1 MAVINAIGQTK
12 FRSNEELDQEENDLV
27 VSARPAE
34 DPTVGLAAHVREMFE
49 AAKTAKLTVTT
60 KQLAT
65 SRRVEG
71 EYEADMLAALNE
83 AGLPVEN
90 LPATYHKC
98 RDAESWIT
106 EVLSS
111 LGLDCTWSIE
121 ANGAIEIPPQQ
132 AEAMQQQ
139 VRTAMIQQAI
149 AKSQQS
155 GQPVDAESVITAS
168 KEMEEMIRKEVISR
182 ARSLAEE
189 RATNMEQLILSQL
202 ETGGWNTAFK
212 AVVNDLTK
220 FPCCVLKGPIYRKK
234 KVLQYL
240 DSGEAAVTEQIIPE
254 FDRVNWFDWFPA
266 ANSINVDDG
275 DGIELEHLQRKDFT
289 KLIGVKGYNS
299 EAIRK
304 ILRLYGGGFKENISS
319 DPQRFALEHGNT
331 VGYDDNRTNK
341 IDSINYWGEVPG
353 ELLLEWGMSAADIP
367 DPDID
372 YQVNVKLVNN
382 IVYRAVLNPDLLG
395 KKPFHVTSFI
405 KNNDSQQGK
414 SPADLMEVIQNGINQ
429 SVRFL
434 IYNTAMSAG
443 PITEID
449 IDRLA
454 DGQKAEVYPGIV
466 LEAHG
471 KQMTTP
477 AVRVTQ
483 IETRAREFIGNITY
497 WRQLAD
503 DLIVPSFS
511 ANEAGG
517 ADKTMGGRAMK
528 IGAAARNIKLAIENV
543 DNDVI
548 IPAITMLFNNNMR
561 FLDDPNI
568 KGALKVKAKGVSKQI
583 LKDKLAANRNEF
595 TSTLTQEEKQIMGR
609 KGIAYNLRERAK
621 SVELDPDRMV
631 PGYQEIER
639 GPSEVMQSTEAAQA
653 GKYAEEAAKFTAE
666 AAHLKSETILNIAKA
681 EAAEVGQ
688 QLDQY
693 IAVTDRLA
701 VTQQPA
707 PPEASAA

>member
-1 MAVINAIGQTK
+1 MAIINAIGQTK
-12 FRSNEELDQEENDLV
+12 FRSNEELDIEENARLTVD
-27 VSARPAE
+27 RPAE
-34 DPTVGLAAHVREMFE
+34 DPTIGLAAHVREMFE
-49 AAKTAKLTVTT
+49 AAKSAKLVDVT

-65 SRRVEG
+65 CRRIEG
-71 EYEADMLAALNE
+71 EYEADMLAALNA
-83 AGLPVEN
+83 AGLPIEN

-111 LGLDCTWSIE
+111 LGLDCTWSVDV
-121 ANGAIEIPPQQ
+121 NGPVEIPPQDE
-132 AEAMQQQ
+132 AAMQQQ
-139 VRTAMIQQAI
+139 VRSAMIQRAI
-149 AKSQQS
+149 EASQQT
-155 GQPVDAESVITAS
+155 GQPVQTEEVITAS
-168 KEMEEMIRKEVISR
+168 KDMEEMIRKEVVSR
-182 ARSLAEE
+182 ARAMAEE
-189 RATNMEQLILSQL
+189 RAHNMEQTILAQL
-202 ETGGWNTAFK
+202 EAGNWNAAFK

-220 FPCCVLKGPIYRKK
+220 FKCCILKGPVYRKK
-234 KVLQYL
+234 QVLKYT
-240 DSGEAAVTEQIIPE
+240 DSGEAVVTEEITPE
-254 FDRVNWFDWFPA
+254 FERVNWFDWFPA
-266 ANSINVDDG
+266 ANSIGVNDG
-275 DGIELEHLQRKDFT
+275 DAIELEHLQRKDFT
-289 KLIGVKGYNS
+289 KLIGVPGYNS

-304 ILRLYGGGFKENISS
+304 ILRQHGGGFKENISS
-319 DPQRFALEHGNT
+319 DPQRFTIEHGNN
-331 VGYDDNRTNK
+331 VGFDDTRTNK
-341 IDSINYWGEVPG
+341 IDAINYWGEVPG
-353 ELLLEWGMSAADIP
+353 ELLLEWGMTAEDIP
-367 DPDID
+367 DADID

-382 IVYRAVLNPDLLG
+382 IVYKSVLNPDILG
-395 KKPFHVTSFI
+395 KKPYHVTSFI

-434 IYNTAMSAG
+434 IYNTAISAG
-443 PITEID
+443 PIVEID

-454 DGQKAEVYPGIV
+454 DGQKAEIYPNIV
-466 LEAHG
+466 LESHG
-471 KQMTTP
+471 KNMTTP
-477 AVRVTQ
+477 AVRITQ

-543 DNDVI
+543 DNDII
-548 IPAITMLFNNNMR
+548 IPAVTMLFNNNMR

-583 LKDKLAANRNEF
+583 LKDKLANNRNEF
-595 TSTLTQEEKQIMGR
+595 TATLTQEEKQIMGK

-621 SVELDPDRMV
+621 SVELDPDRMI

-639 GPSEVMQSTEAAQA
+639 GPSESMESTEAAQA
-653 GKYAEEAAKFTAE
+653 GKYAAEAGKFAAEAAK
-666 AAHLKSETILNIAKA
+666 LKSSTILDIAKA

-693 IAVTDRLA
+693 IAVTDRLTA
-701 VTQQPA
+701 TQATEQ
-707 PPEASAA
+707 AA